1 MKQEG
6 NPNAFA
12 HVKRE
17 LEERRSLLEEEMR
30 QSNEEKVTD
39 DQVQDPGD
47 QTVSSTMETLKSSM
61 QDSRLAEYNRVVKAI
76 EMLDEGTYG
85 VCVDCGG
92 SISEKRL
99 KSFPNSTRCIAC
111 QEAYEE
117 QKMHE

>member
-1 MKQEG
+1 MKQDG

-12 HVKRE
+12 HVRSE
-17 LEERRSLLEEEMR
+17 LENRKSQLEDELR
-30 QSNEEKVTD
+30 QSNEETVTD

-61 QDSRLAEYNRVVKAI
+61 QDSRIAEYNRITKAI

-85 VCVDCGG
+85 VCVDCEG

-111 QEAYEE
+111 QEAFEE
-117 QKMHE
+117 SRD

>member
-1 MKQEG
+1 MKQDG
-6 NPNAFA
+6 NPTAF
-12 HVKRE
+12 VNVRRE
-17 LEERRSLLEEEMR
+17 LEDRRSTLEDELR

-61 QDSRLAEYNRVVKAI
+61 QDSRIAEYNRIVKAI

-85 VCVDCGG
+85 VCMDCDGA
-92 SISEKRL
+92 ISEKRL

-111 QEAYEE
+111 QEAFEE
-117 QKMHE
+117 NREI

>member
-1 MKQEG
+1 MKQAG

-12 HVKRE
+12 HVRRE

-61 QDSRLAEYNRVVKAI
+61 QDSRLAEYNRITKAI
-76 EMLDEGTYG
+76 EMLNEGTYG
-85 VCVDCGG
+85 ICVDCDGP
-92 SISEKRL
+92 ISEKRL
-99 KSFPNSTRCIAC
+99 KSFPNSTRCISC

-117 QKMHE
+117 QQRE